1 MFQSALTVDAYLPNN
16 TLWYNFTTGISYMGQ
31 GDYITLPAP
40 LGEINVLVQAGSVIP
55 MQEPSLT
62 TYHR

>member
-1 MFQSALTVDAYLPNN
+1 
-16 TLWYNFTTGISYMGQ
+16 MGQ